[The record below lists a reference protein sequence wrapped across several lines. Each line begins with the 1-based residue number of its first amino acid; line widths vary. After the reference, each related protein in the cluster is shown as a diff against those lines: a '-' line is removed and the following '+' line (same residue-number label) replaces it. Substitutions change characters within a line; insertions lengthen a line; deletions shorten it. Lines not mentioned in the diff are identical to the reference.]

1 MVLDW
6 IVMTFNL
13 IVSTFRH
20 REEDAQDELL
30 NILEK
35 LGDHESESQTT
46 DITGIVLGY
55 TKLDP
60 FQIINTFRELVKNEP
75 WQIHYILRLLPIES
89 VVSTELESIKN
100 TAKKLAFKLRNGDTF
115 RITVET
121 RHTLLGSS
129 EVIAAIAKEIDNKVD
144 LENPNWIVLVEIVGR
159 WTGISVLKPTQIF
172 SSVVEKRN
180 SAIL

>member
-1 MVLDW
+1 
-6 IVMTFNL
+6 MTFNL
-13 IVSTFRH
+13 IVSTFRY

-30 NILEK
+30 NILEN

-46 DITGIVLGY
+46 NITGIVLGY

-60 FQIINTFRELVKNEP
+60 FQIVNTFRELVKNEP

-89 VVSTELESIKN
+89 VVPTEMVSIKN
-100 TAKKLAFKLRNGDTF
+100 TAKKLALKMQNSDTF

-129 EVIAAIAKEIDNKVD
+129 EVIAATAKEIDNKVD
-144 LENPNWIVLVEIVGR
+144 LENPDWVILVEIVGGLA
-159 WTGISVLKPTQIF
+159 GISVLKPNQIF

>member
-1 MVLDW
+1 
-6 IVMTFNL
+6 MTFNL

-35 LGDHESESQTT
+35 LGDYESESQTT

-89 VVSTELESIKN
+89 VASTELESIKN
-100 TAKKLAFKLRNGDTF
+100 TAKKLAFKKMQNGDTF

-129 EVIAAIAKEIDNKVD
+129 EVIAAIAKEIHNKVD
-144 LENPNWIVLVEIVGR
+144 LENPDWVVLVEIVGG
-159 WTGISVLKPTQIF
+159 WAGISVLKPNQIF

-180 SAIL
+180 STIL

>member
-1 MVLDW
+1 
-6 IVMTFNL
+6 MTFNL
-13 IVSTFRH
+13 IVSTFRY

-30 NILEK
+30 NILEN
-35 LGDHESESQTT
+35 LGDHEPESQTT
-46 DITGIVLGY
+46 NITGIVLGY

-60 FQIINTFRELVKNEP
+60 FQIVNTFRELVKNEP

-89 VVSTELESIKN
+89 VVPTELESIKN
-100 TAKKLAFKLRNGDTF
+100 TAKKLALKMQNSDTF

-129 EVIAAIAKEIDNKVD
+129 EVITATAKEIDNKVD
-144 LENPNWIVLVEIVGR
+144 LDNPDWVILVEIVGGLA
-159 WTGISVLKPTQIF
+159 GISVLKPNQIF

>member
-1 MVLDW
+1 
-6 IVMTFNL
+6 MTFNL

-35 LGDHESESQTT
+35 LGDYESESQTT

-89 VVSTELESIKN
+89 VASTELESIKN
-100 TAKKLAFKLRNGDTF
+100 TAKKLAFKKMQNGDTF

-129 EVIAAIAKEIDNKVD
+129 EVIAAIAKEIHNKVD
-144 LENPNWIVLVEIVGR
+144 LENPDWVVLVEIVGG
-159 WTGISVLKPTQIF
+159 WTGISVLKPNQIF

-180 SAIL
+180 STIL

>member
-1 MVLDW
+1 
-6 IVMTFNL
+6 MTFNL

-35 LGDHESESQTT
+35 LGDYESESQTT

-75 WQIHYILRLLPIES
+75 WQIHYILRLLTIES
-89 VVSTELESIKN
+89 VASTELESIKN
-100 TAKKLAFKLRNGDTF
+100 TAKKLAFKKMQNGDTF

-129 EVIAAIAKEIDNKVD
+129 EVIAAIAKEIHNKVD
-144 LENPNWIVLVEIVGR
+144 LENPDWVVLVEIVGG
-159 WTGISVLKPTQIF
+159 WTGISVLKPNQIF
-172 SSVVEKRN
+172 SSFVEKRN
-180 SAIL
+180 STIL